1 MSTDV
6 GSLSSKASTFGEHLF
21 SLEEIHRFIKDCM
34 MAVNTS
40 ENHAKVFAACLTEA
54 DYKGH
59 YCEGL
64 NKLETYINEIQQGG
78 CNPNADPEI
87 LKESPV
93 TAWVNGQNG
102 LGVVVSHF
110 CMDLAIK
117 KAKDSGIGWV
127 VAKGS
132 NSFGIA
138 GIYSV
143 KALEEGLLGM
153 SFTNGSPMVAPTRA
167 MEGALGTNPIS
178 VAAPALDGDSFV
190 LDMATAAVA
199 VGKIEILSRKNL
211 PVPTDWANP
220 KTGAMRPLGGHEPN
234 SNYKGFG
241 LGFFVEVICGI
252 LAGSA
257 YGPNI
262 RKYGDLGQIA
272 NLGQCFVA
280 LNPTYFAPG
289 FEERLTDLLNFIRN
303 MQPADPEKPVMVP
316 GDREREHMA
325 TVDQEGG
332 IHYCRDLVESCNNLA
347 ESLNVVP
354 LSPLR

>member
-303 MQPADPEKPVMVP
+303 MQP
-316 GDREREHMA
+316 R
-325 TVDQEGG
+325 
-332 IHYCRDLVESCNNLA
+332 NL
-347 ESLNVVP
+347 SWFQGTGSGNIWP
-354 LSPLR
+354 R